1 MIRIHIIDDEA
12 DLRSEIA
19 ERFTFEGFETIES
32 GDGIQAID
40 DALRHRPDIMLC
52 DIWMPRMDG
61 FAVLETVRSHP
72 DLKHI
77 PFIVMTSLTDHE
89 VANRVHQLGA
99 NHYVSKPFSFPDL
112 IEVVRNHTGN
122 VGH

>member
-19 ERFTFEGFETIES
+19 ERFMFEGFETIES
-32 GDGIQAID
+32 ADGMQAID
-40 DALRHRPDIMLC
+40 DALRHRPDIILC

-61 FAVLETVRSHP
+61 FGVLETVRSHP
-72 DLKHI
+72 ELRHI
-77 PFIVMTSLTDHE
+77 PFIVMTSLTDYE
-89 VANRVHQLGA
+89 IANRVQQLGA

-112 IEVVRNHTGN
+112 IQIVRHHTVN
-122 VGH
+122 NRH